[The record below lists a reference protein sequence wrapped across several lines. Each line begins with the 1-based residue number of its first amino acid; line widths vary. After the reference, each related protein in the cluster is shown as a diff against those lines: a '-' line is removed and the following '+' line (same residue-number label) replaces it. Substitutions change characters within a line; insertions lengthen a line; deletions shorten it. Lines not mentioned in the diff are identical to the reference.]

1 MIEVVATSLVTGFVK
16 TDCILADHGIRPL
29 KHETV
34 AIGASKQHGPS
45 SDSLKD
51 EKFNRGRSP
60 MTTIPTRDGKHIF
73 LNDWGAGRPVVF
85 CPGWPLT
92 ADMWESQ
99 MLFLAQNGFR
109 AIGYDRRGFGRSSQP
124 WSGYDYDTFADDI
137 SDIISNLA
145 LSDVTL
151 VGFSMGGGDVV
162 RYLGRHGSQ
171 AVSKLALVSS
181 VTPFLM
187 RTKDNLDGVDGSV
200 FEGIKAGLTADRAQ
214 FLADFNTYYFGTNRD
229 GSSISEGV
237 LSQTLQMA
245 YTGSLKA
252 TLDCVTAFS
261 ETDFRADIAAIDVPT
276 LIIHGD
282 DDQTAPKGATGDR
295 TASMIKNSIYRVYEG
310 APHALYVTHK
320 QRLSEDLL
328 AFARG

>member
-1 MIEVVATSLVTGFVK
+1 
-16 TDCILADHGIRPL
+16 
-29 KHETV
+29 
-34 AIGASKQHGPS
+34 
-45 SDSLKD
+45 
-51 EKFNRGRSP
+51 
-60 MTTIPTRDGKHIF
+60 MTTISTRDGKQIF
-73 LNDWGAGRPVVF
+73 VNDWGNGKPVVF

-124 WSGYDYDTFADDI
+124 WSGYDYNTFADDI
-137 SDIISNLA
+137 ADIISNLA

-162 RYLGRHGSQ
+162 RYLSRHGSE
-171 AVSKLALVSS
+171 AVSKLALISS

-187 RTKDNLDGVDGSV
+187 RTEDNPDGVDRSV
-200 FEGIKAGLTADRAQ
+200 FEGIRAGLTVDRGQ
-214 FLADFNTYYFGTNRD
+214 FLSDFNTYYFGTNRD
-229 GSSISEGV
+229 GSSISHGI

-252 TLDCVTAFS
+252 ILDCVSAFS
-261 ETDFRADIAAIDVPT
+261 ETDFRVDIAAIDVPT

-282 DDQTAPKGATGDR
+282 DDQTAPKNATGDR
-295 TASMIKNSIYRVYEG
+295 TARMIKGCIYKVYEG

-320 QRLSEDLL
+320 LRLCEDLL